1 MGKSNKKA
9 STEVV
14 AAVAPMLSGKSG
26 KKGKRD
32 AEEAIEK
39 AASAKKQKREVK
51 EVVPQKDI
59 KKPKKF
65 LQEVPSKKK
74 PESSSE
80 DETSSE
86 SEEEVKVPPKK
97 QGKPTKPP
105 PKESSDSSEES
116 SSDDEPS
123 KPAAAPAKKVAVTV
137 SKNGSASAA
146 AQKGKSESSSESDS
160 EEDEK
165 PAKAA
170 LQPKKFP
177 SASLKNGTPVV
188 SKKKQESSDSSDSD
202 SSSDDSDEDASN
214 APVTTK
220 VIPAAKKQATP
231 ATGLKKQEESSDT
244 SDSESDSD
252 EDKAPSAKVSLP
264 VKKQAA
270 IEKQESSS
278 EDEDDSSEESS
289 DDEPSKNQT
298 DKKVPQ
304 NKTKVDESSDE
315 SDESSDESDEEP
327 QLKKRKVPDSVPSTA
342 GKPATKAIKK
352 ESTSSDEDEDD
363 SSEESSD
370 GEHSKGQQ
378 AKKQIQL
385 ELGNK
390 TMQDSLDEIRQ
401 NQIQVELIWKYDLFM
416 LVVGHTKSTQPH
428 QHQQPEREFSLK
440 CGSNIESVLMQ
451 VKDVKMV
458 DATPKS
464 EKQIARK
471 SEMKGPKTPVTSQTQ
486 TTGSR
491 TIFVGN
497 LSYNVEQDDVSE
509 FFKVAGEV
517 VDVRM
522 ARADDGSFKGFGH
535 VEFATEEAVQKA
547 LEMNGQELF
556 GRAVRLDV
564 ARERGS
570 YTPNNGKDNYSHQKG
585 GTGQSQTI
593 FVRGFDKS
601 LEEDQIRSSL
611 EEHFGSCGELTRVSI
626 PKDYE
631 SGASKGIAYMDF
643 KDQDAFT
650 QALELNGSEL
660 GGYTLTVDEA
670 KPRGDN
676 RDGGWS
682 GGGGRDSAGRS
693 GGRFGGRGSGGR
705 FGGRGGR
712 GDRGGGGR
720 GRGGGGRGRGGTPNR
735 QSMGTASTGKKTTFR
750 DD

>member
-14 AAVAPMLSGKSG
+14 AAAVPMLSGKSG

-86 SEEEVKVPPKK
+86 SEEVKVPPKK
-97 QGKPTKPP
+97 QSKPTNPP
-105 PKESSDSSEES
+105 PKESSDSSDES

-123 KPAAAPAKKVAVTV
+123 KPVAAPAKKVAVAV

-160 EEDEK
+160 EEDE
-165 PAKAA
+165 
-170 LQPKKFP
+170 
-177 SASLKNGTPVV
+177 
-188 SKKKQESSDSSDSD
+188 
-202 SSSDDSDEDASN
+202 ED

-220 VIPAAKKQATP
+220 VISAAKKQATP
-231 ATGLKKQEESSDT
+231 ATGLKKQEEPSDT
-244 SDSESDSD
+244 SDSESDSG

-264 VKKQAA
+264 VKKQAV
-270 IEKQESSS
+270 IEKQDSSS
-278 EDEDDSSEESS
+278 EEDEDDSSEESS
-289 DDEPSKNQT
+289 DDEPSKSQT

-304 NKTKVDESSDE
+304 NKAKVDESSDE
-315 SDESSDESDEEP
+315 SDGSSDDSDEEP
-327 QLKKRKVPDSVPSTA
+327 QLKKRKVPDSVPSIV
-342 GKPATKAIKK
+342 GKPVTKAAKK

-370 GEHSKGQQ
+370 GEYSKGQH
-378 AKKQIQL
+378 AKK
-385 ELGNK
+385 
-390 TMQDSLDEIRQ
+390 
-401 NQIQVELIWKYDLFM
+401 
-416 LVVGHTKSTQPH
+416 
-428 QHQQPEREFSLK
+428 
-440 CGSNIESVLMQ
+440 

-464 EKQIARK
+464 EKQIATK
-471 SEMKGPKTPVTSQTQ
+471 SEMKGPKTPTSQIQ

-497 LSYNVEQDDVSE
+497 LSYNVGQDDVSE

-570 YTPNNGKDNYSHQKG
+570 YTSNNGKDNYSHQKG
-585 GTGQSQTI
+585 GKGQSQTI

-611 EEHFGSCGELTRVSI
+611 EEHFGSCGEITRVSI

-631 SGASKGIAYMDF
+631 SGASKGIAYIDF
-643 KDQDAFT
+643 KDQDAFS
-650 QALELNGSEL
+650 QALDLNDSEL
-660 GGYTLTVDEA
+660 EGYTLIVDEA

-682 GGGGRDSAGRS
+682 GGRGGGGGRDSAG
-693 GGRFGGRGSGGR
+693 
-705 FGGRGGR
+705 
-712 GDRGGGGR
+712 
-720 GRGGGGRGRGGTPNR
+720 
-735 QSMGTASTGKKTTFR
+735 KKTTFG